1 MSLSHPRPNHNDT
14 SNYLVGAIPY
24 VTSSLVVPAS
34 SGTPLAITF
43 PNVTQFVTVR
53 CDDATNAVRVGF
65 SANGVKG
72 TEQNN
77 YFTLTSSGTYT
88 GEWRVGKIFLLSDTT
103 SASSATVIAG
113 LTPVP
118 GDQVGGGIISNWT
131 GSMGVG

>member
-1 MSLSHPRPNHNDT
+1 
-14 SNYLVGAIPY
+14 VGAIPY
-24 VTSSLVVPAS
+24 ITSSLVIPAS

-43 PNVTQFVTVR
+43 PNVTQFITVR

-65 SANGVKG
+65 SENGVKA

-77 YFTLTSSGTYT
+77 YFTLTSSGSYT
-88 GEWRVGKIFLLSDTT
+88 GEWRVGKIFLLSDTA

-118 GDQVGGGIISNWT
+118 GDQIGGGIIANWS
-131 GSMGVG
+131 GSVGVG